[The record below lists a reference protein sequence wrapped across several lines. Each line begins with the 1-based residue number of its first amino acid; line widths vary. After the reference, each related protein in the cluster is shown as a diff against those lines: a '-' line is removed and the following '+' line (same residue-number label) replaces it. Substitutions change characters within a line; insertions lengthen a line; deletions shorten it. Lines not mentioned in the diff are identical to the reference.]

1 MKRIMA
7 MLMSVVLTLGLT
19 ACGHTVGDVDLKSGQ
34 SAIYIQKDG
43 MVSYAVSESFDKD
56 YYDKDE
62 LKKEIEAEIKAYNA
76 SSDASVDDAITL
88 DSFSV
93 SKKVATLSL
102 DFTTTYDLLNY
113 MLNDNR
119 VEKDKFYIGTIDS
132 NDDCKI
138 SGNFVEPGKKDKI
151 KAKTIKS
158 MTDSNILIV
167 NEQYKVQ
174 VEGNVLYTSDNCKI
188 DDDGIVTT
196 AKSDDGLSYIVYELE
211 E

>member
-19 ACGHTVGDVDLKSGQ
+19 ACGHTVGDVDLESGQ
-34 SAIYIQKDG
+34 SAVYIQKDG

-132 NDDCKI
+132 NDDCNI

-151 KAKTIKS
+151 KDKTIKS

-167 NEQYKVQ
+167 DEQYKVQ

-196 AKSDDGLSYIVYELE
+196 AKSDDGLSYVVYELKE
-211 E
+211 